1 MPRIS
6 KVTTLSL
13 PPKMVAEANKIAK
26 EENRTKSELFR
37 EALRLYI
44 EMRRWQ
50 KIRKWGEET
59 VREKDIKE
67 KDVDDLINDVRKG
80 A

>member
-1 MPRIS
+1 MSRIS

-50 KIRKWGEET
+50 KIRKWGEKT
-59 VREKDIKE
+59 VLEKDIKE